1 MVAGHVAG
9 IAVED
14 VAGDVG
20 EYVPVGLAAAV
31 GSRGT
36 FDLIRGC
43 GGTPHEP
50 FGEGQFAHSIYS
62 ILSVYDGVLGDDL
75 FVPER
80 AVFGRAFLGLKIDV
94 DDAEPLGVALA
105 PLEVVDQRP
114 DIVAVDRDAGLD
126 GAVDLGEVVPDVFE
140 AARVLDLAVGGNG
153 IGEAGSVLGYID
165 AFGHIV
171 PVHTG

>member
-50 FGEGQFAHSIYS
+50 CGEGQFAHSIYS
-62 ILSVYDGVLGDDL
+62 ILSAYDGVLGDDL

-80 AVFGRAFLGLKIDV
+80 AVFGGAFLGLKIDV

-171 PVHTG
+171 PIHTG